1 MKTTMEWLALQQV
14 LGVCQ
19 GHELALLEAI
29 EDIQLGKLIQK
40 DLTALGKE
48 DRRILDQFAYRYTRL
63 QDDLGAKL
71 IPAVLRAL
79 GEEIAAMP
87 MLDRLNKMEQL
98 GWIENAEIW
107 ADLRRIR
114 NEFTH
119 DYPETSAERLERLK
133 FAISAAQ
140 TIIGVLRIIRQK
152 IQARF
157 GN

>member
-1 MKTTMEWLALQQV
+1 
-14 LGVCQ
+14 
-19 GHELALLEAI
+19 
-29 EDIQLGKLIQK
+29 
-40 DLTALGKE
+40 
-48 DRRILDQFAYRYTRL
+48 L

-79 GEEIAAMP
+79 GEEIDAMP

-119 DYPETSAERLERLK
+119 DYPETSEERLERLK
-133 FAISAAQ
+133 FAVSAAQ
-140 TIIGVLRIIRQK
+140 SIIGVLRIIRQK
-152 IQARF
+152 IHARF
-157 GN
+157 GLGFVGRD